1 MCQWERS
8 MLQRRKHGMTTIDRP
23 CVLKMQKNRQEN
35 SLKYHSGAS
44 SLERK
49 YRLNLAE
56 NSLQKRK
63 TFTPLAT
70 ANSPQA
76 FL

>member
-1 MCQWERS
+1 MGTLYAAKTKAWY
-8 MLQRRKHGMTTIDRP
+8 DNYRP

-49 YRLNLAE
+49 YHLNLAE

-70 ANSPQA
+70 ANSLQA